1 MKHLSACGTSHILSL
16 AVKALVVSL
25 SCVALSTTVMAKPK
39 KAKIKPVIEE
49 VLTTSPAVLAQQ
61 RVVSLSFKQLGAWS
75 AVNLR
80 GTDGSRTLGFSVRAD
95 EMIVG
100 AKLRLRYDYS
110 PALIPELSHLR
121 VLLNETVVRVEGLPA
136 GQHLGNTRD
145 IDLDPRLM
153 ADQNFLRFNL
163 IGHYT
168 RQCEDPFHT
177 SLWLTLSDLGKL
189 ELTLAPKAM
198 VNDLKF
204 LPAPFFDRRDD
215 ATLKLPFVFSS
226 TPSMGTMKAA
236 GIVASWFG
244 MQAGNRGAQFP
255 VSLNELPN
263 GNAVVFVQSGEN
275 IAGLE
280 HPSGATLSV
289 VTHPNN
295 PLAKLLLVT
304 GGNDDDMLRA
314 ARALALIS
322 NTLSGSSVAVAKET
336 EATPRK
342 PYDAPAWL
350 PSDRP
355 VRFGEIA
362 RPEELRTQGWYPE
375 VIRMNYRVSP
385 DLFTWR
391 TQGVPLNLKYR
402 FTHLPEHKA
411 SSLNVSLNNDFIH
424 ALPLNIPFKNP
435 DEVNQLNQVGSD
447 NVSRR
452 NDLLFIPPYAV
463 GGRDQLQ
470 MGYYFDLLKHGE
482 CQNMPPDNLVGAID
496 PESTLDFSGFP
507 HYAAMPDLAYFANV
521 GFPFTRLADLA
532 ETGVVLP
539 DRPNTHELSVYL
551 ALMGRMGESTGYP
564 VLRHALGTA
573 ADVDKMADRDVM
585 VIGSANSQALL
596 SKWADKLPLVQINGE
611 RRVRE
616 PDVTWKPTY
625 RWEQQDNQF
634 TPTPKGDLNLN
645 SGGDLTTLMAFESP
659 MKPAR
664 SVVLVFADRPG
675 DLQRVT
681 DVLTNL
687 ERISQVKGDLV
698 VFNESDLNH
707 TKVSAT
713 YYVGTLPF
721 MSKLRWLFADH
732 PMWAG
737 LVVVLASLML
747 AVALSQTLR
756 KVFRRRGTLKL

>member
-1 MKHLSACGTSHILSL
+1 
-16 AVKALVVSL
+16 
-25 SCVALSTTVMAKPK
+25 
-39 KAKIKPVIEE
+39 
-49 VLTTSPAVLAQQ
+49 
-61 RVVSLSFKQLGAWS
+61 
-75 AVNLR
+75 
-80 GTDGSRTLGFSVRAD
+80 
-95 EMIVG
+95 
-100 AKLRLRYDYS
+100 
-110 PALIPELSHLR
+110 
-121 VLLNETVVRVEGLPA
+121 
-136 GQHLGNTRD
+136 
-145 IDLDPRLM
+145 
-153 ADQNFLRFNL
+153 
-163 IGHYT
+163 
-168 RQCEDPFHT
+168 
-177 SLWLTLSDLGKL
+177 
-189 ELTLAPKAM
+189 
-198 VNDLKF
+198 
-204 LPAPFFDRRDD
+204 
-215 ATLKLPFVFSS
+215 
-226 TPSMGTMKAA
+226 
-236 GIVASWFG
+236 
-244 MQAGNRGAQFP
+244 
-255 VSLNELPN
+255 
-263 GNAVVFVQSGEN
+263 
-275 IAGLE
+275 
-280 HPSGATLSV
+280 
-289 VTHPNN
+289 
-295 PLAKLLLVT
+295 
-304 GGNDDDMLRA
+304 
-314 ARALALIS
+314 
-322 NTLSGSSVAVAKET
+322 
-336 EATPRK
+336 
-342 PYDAPAWL
+342 
-350 PSDRP
+350 
-355 VRFGEIA
+355 
-362 RPEELRTQGWYPE
+362 
-375 VIRMNYRVSP
+375 
-385 DLFTWR
+385 
-391 TQGVPLNLKYR
+391 
-402 FTHLPEHKA
+402 
-411 SSLNVSLNNDFIH
+411 
-424 ALPLNIPFKNP
+424 P

-539 DRPNTHELSVYL
+539 DRPNTHELGVYL

-664 SVVLVFADRPG
+664 SVVLVHADRPG

-681 DVLTNL
+681 DVLTNM
-687 ERISQVKGDLV
+687 ERISQIKGDLV
-698 VFNESDLNH
+698 VFNEKDLNH

-713 YYVGTLPF
+713 YYVGALPF

-737 LVVVLASLML
+737 LVVVLASLLL

-756 KVFRRRGTLKL
+756 KVFHRRGTLKL

>member
-1 MKHLSACGTSHILSL
+1 
-16 AVKALVVSL
+16 
-25 SCVALSTTVMAKPK
+25 
-39 KAKIKPVIEE
+39 
-49 VLTTSPAVLAQQ
+49 
-61 RVVSLSFKQLGAWS
+61 
-75 AVNLR
+75 
-80 GTDGSRTLGFSVRAD
+80 
-95 EMIVG
+95 
-100 AKLRLRYDYS
+100 
-110 PALIPELSHLR
+110 
-121 VLLNETVVRVEGLPA
+121 
-136 GQHLGNTRD
+136 
-145 IDLDPRLM
+145 
-153 ADQNFLRFNL
+153 
-163 IGHYT
+163 
-168 RQCEDPFHT
+168 
-177 SLWLTLSDLGKL
+177 
-189 ELTLAPKAM
+189 
-198 VNDLKF
+198 
-204 LPAPFFDRRDD
+204 
-215 ATLKLPFVFSS
+215 
-226 TPSMGTMKAA
+226 
-236 GIVASWFG
+236 
-244 MQAGNRGAQFP
+244 
-255 VSLNELPN
+255 
-263 GNAVVFVQSGEN
+263 
-275 IAGLE
+275 
-280 HPSGATLSV
+280 
-289 VTHPNN
+289 
-295 PLAKLLLVT
+295 
-304 GGNDDDMLRA
+304 
-314 ARALALIS
+314 
-322 NTLSGSSVAVAKET
+322 
-336 EATPRK
+336 
-342 PYDAPAWL
+342 
-350 PSDRP
+350 
-355 VRFGEIA
+355 
-362 RPEELRTQGWYPE
+362 
-375 VIRMNYRVSP
+375 
-385 DLFTWR
+385 
-391 TQGVPLNLKYR
+391 
-402 FTHLPEHKA
+402 
-411 SSLNVSLNNDFIH
+411 
-424 ALPLNIPFKNP
+424 P

-585 VIGSANSQALL
+585 VIGSANSQALM

-616 PDVTWKPTY
+616 SDVTWKPTY

-713 YYVGTLPF
+713 YYVGALPF

-737 LVVVLASLML
+737 LVVVLASLLL

>member
-1 MKHLSACGTSHILSL
+1 M
-16 AVKALVVSL
+16 KALVVSL

-61 RVVSLSFKQLGAWS
+61 RLVSLSFKQLGAWS

-80 GTDGSRTLGFSVRAD
+80 GTDGSRTLGFNVRAD
-95 EMIVG
+95 EMVVG
-100 AKLRLRYDYS
+100 AKLKLRYDYS

-121 VLLNETVVRVEGLPA
+121 VLLNETVVQVEGLPA

-470 MGYYFDLLKHGE
+470 MGYYFD
-482 CQNMPPDNLVGAID
+482 
-496 PESTLDFSGFP
+496 
-507 HYAAMPDLAYFANV
+507 
-521 GFPFTRLADLA
+521 
-532 ETGVVLP
+532 
-539 DRPNTHELSVYL
+539 
-551 ALMGRMGESTGYP
+551 
-564 VLRHALGTA
+564 
-573 ADVDKMADRDVM
+573 
-585 VIGSANSQALL
+585 
-596 SKWADKLPLVQINGE
+596 
-611 RRVRE
+611 
-616 PDVTWKPTY
+616 
-625 RWEQQDNQF
+625 
-634 TPTPKGDLNLN
+634 
-645 SGGDLTTLMAFESP
+645 
-659 MKPAR
+659 
-664 SVVLVFADRPG
+664 
-675 DLQRVT
+675 
-681 DVLTNL
+681 
-687 ERISQVKGDLV
+687 
-698 VFNESDLNH
+698 
-707 TKVSAT
+707 
-713 YYVGTLPF
+713 
-721 MSKLRWLFADH
+721 
-732 PMWAG
+732 
-737 LVVVLASLML
+737 
-747 AVALSQTLR
+747 
-756 KVFRRRGTLKL
+756 